1 MQLNAANQEIS
12 MIQTRKGNQVGQ
24 RARAAI
30 GFSLIEMM
38 VALVAGLIVS
48 AAVIAF
54 LLSSMK
60 SNGEYVRSTRLTQ
73 ELRNTLDLVTRDLS
87 RAGYNDNALQFVSL
101 PNISEFAPVFI
112 KDDSPLVTAGL
123 ATTYTNA
130 DSRGCILYAYD
141 RTFPIGFEDDGTC
154 DDIAGCGTAGEIDF
168 DRGESRGI
176 RRVCIDGNCNDD
188 LNDVGVIE
196 FFESKA
202 GLTTSTPPSCDQG
215 TTQRANYGV
224 YPPTCNTASGW
235 CPLSDPKVLNIT
247 RFRIID
253 TSTNLA
259 GSSMR
264 VRDLIIYLE
273 GRLVGDNDLRR
284 IVSTKVKIRADCIN
298 PTIANCRNKP
308 VP

>member
-1 MQLNAANQEIS
+1 MQLTVANQEIPMKQS
-12 MIQTRKGNQVGQ
+12 QPRHGSQAGQ
-24 RARAAI
+24 ALRATT

-101 PNISEFAPVFI
+101 PNISEFAPVHI
-112 KDDSPLVTAGL
+112 KDDGSTVTAGD

-141 RTFPIGFEDDGTC
+141 RTFPIGFEADGTC
-154 DDIAGCGTAGEIDF
+154 DDITGCGTAGEIDF
-168 DRGESRGI
+168 GRGESRGI

-202 GLTTSTPPSCDQG
+202 GLTSPPTCNQNGSTN
-215 TTQRANYGV
+215 RADYTV
-224 YPPTCNTASGW
+224 HPPTCNTTSGW

-253 TSTNLA
+253 TSTDISNA
-259 GSSMR
+259 MR
-264 VRDLIIYLE
+264 VRDLIIYME

-298 PTIANCRNKP
+298 PTIANCRNQP